1 MISSGFPASR
11 ATAARVR
18 IFEFTSWAFS
28 GNLRQTRYV
37 FNRGYQRGASDLRA
51 GESRVTRL
59 KWMVPV
65 LVLVAACADVPDDTL
80 PPEPVETVQSNPGF
94 GGIEGLE
101 RPAAEFEVLE
111 ACLEES
117 QKLLVGQPVAQARLT
132 LPATARII
140 GPDDIYVQDYRP
152 ERLNAEGIV
161 TRLWCG

>member
-1 MISSGFPASR
+1 M
-11 ATAARVR
+11 
-18 IFEFTSWAFS
+18 
-28 GNLRQTRYV
+28 
-37 FNRGYQRGASDLRA
+37 
-51 GESRVTRL
+51 TRL

-152 ERLNAEGIV
+152 ERLNADYNAQGIV